1 MSATDTEAAGGTLD
15 AASFNVI
22 TNGLHAVAREMG
34 EKLVR
39 SAYSTIIREA
49 ADASTSLMDR
59 DGGIVAQAHMC
70 PIHMNSFGL
79 VWRAFAERYDVT
91 RLAPGEGLMTNDPYR
106 GGQHLNDFV
115 LFTPIHHDDELV
127 GFSASIGH
135 HIDVGGGAAG
145 PNTSATEI
153 FQEGLRMP
161 LLRFDVDR
169 DLGPG
174 GWLADMIEANVRV
187 PDLVIGDVRAQ
198 IAANRTGAA
207 RFLELV
213 ERFGRERVLLAAG
226 ELQAYSERLA
236 RSVVEQIADGV
247 YEATDFVD
255 DNGFSDEPLPVRVRI
270 TVAGS
275 DLIVDLEGSAPQGKG
290 IVNSPLTATR
300 SAVLGA
306 LALLLGGGKIPVN
319 DGLFRPI
326 TVKVPYGSFL
336 NPDQPVAV
344 RARNSACNRVYN
356 AVMRAMAEAV
366 PGRVITSGHDTT
378 NAIGLGHLGA
388 DRYRV
393 YMECVGGGW
402 GASQTADGMDVV
414 DCPLAN
420 CSNVPVESLEIDH
433 PYMRIEEY
441 AVRSDSAGAGR
452 TRGGYGAR
460 RVYRILEDEVTF
472 NVYSDRHR
480 FAPWGIFGGRDAAP
494 SRFTI
499 ERGDELIELPSKANV
514 VLRRGDR
521 LVIEIAGGGGF
532 GDPRERDRELV
543 RADVENGFL
552 SAAEAERAYG
562 WTAAADAP
570 GAV

>member
-1 MSATDTEAAGGTLD
+1 MSTTNLDAPGGTLD

-22 TNGLHAVAREMG
+22 TNGLHAVASEMG

-79 VWRAFAERYDVT
+79 VWRAFSERYD
-91 RLAPGEGLMTNDPYR
+91 LAGLGPGEGLMTNDPYR

-115 LFTPIHHDDELV
+115 LFTPIHDGDELV

-161 LLRFDVDR
+161 LLRFEVDR

-213 ERFGRERVLLAAG
+213 QRFGRERVLLAAG
-226 ELQAYSERLA
+226 ELQRYSERLA
-236 RSVVEQIADGV
+236 RDVIERIPDGD
-247 YEATDFVD
+247 YTATDFVD
-255 DNGFSDEPLPVRVRI
+255 DNGFSDEPLPVQVRI

-275 DLIVDLEGSAPQGKG
+275 DMVVDLEGSAPQGKG

-306 LALLLGGGKIPVN
+306 LALLLGGGRIPVN

-344 RARNSACNRVYN
+344 RARNSGCNRVYN
-356 AVMRAMAEAV
+356 AVMRAMADAV
-366 PGRVITSGHDTT
+366 PGRIITSGHDTT
-378 NAIGLGHLGA
+378 NAIGLGHFGE

-402 GASQTADGMDVV
+402 GASEAADGMDVV

-441 AVRSDSAGAGR
+441 AIRTDSAGAGR
-452 TRGGYGAR
+452 RRGGYGAR

-494 SRFTI
+494 SRFAIERDGETI
-499 ERGDELIELPSKANV
+499 EVPSKANV

-532 GDPRERDRELV
+532 GDPRERDRDAIRAELQ
-543 RADVENGFL
+543 DGFL
-552 SAAEAERAYG
+552 SLDAARRAYEY
-562 WTAAADAP
+562 DP
-570 GAV
+570 GAA